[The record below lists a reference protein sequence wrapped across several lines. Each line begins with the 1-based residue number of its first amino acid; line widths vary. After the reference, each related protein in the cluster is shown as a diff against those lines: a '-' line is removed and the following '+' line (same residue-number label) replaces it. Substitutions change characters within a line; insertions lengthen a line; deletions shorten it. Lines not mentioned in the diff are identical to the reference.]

1 MATFGTTVSD
11 LHIFSNAVNAM
22 HKKEGYPVDNST
34 GRLTVLVFMADVI
47 RAEISKNPKFDIE
60 KDLDYYLTVYLMLSK
75 MPKGISVYI
84 CKYIWKYYTNN
95 RGIERNVDF
104 KDFFGP
110 IWWAYI
116 GNREIL
122 VNICTDEVRYDCF
135 YRYFVKLLL
144 DFIDNK

>member
-1 MATFGTTVSD
+1 MATLRKTVSY
-11 LHIFSNAVNAM
+11 LHIFSRAVNAK
-22 HKKEGYPVDNST
+22 HKEKGYPLDNFT

-75 MPKGISVYI
+75 MPKDISVYI

-95 RGIERNVDF
+95 RGIGRNVDF

-116 GNREIL
+116 GNRKIL
-122 VNICTDEVRYDCF
+122 VNICTDEVRYDFF
-135 YRYFVKLLL
+135 YRYFCKLTH
-144 DFIDNK
+144 